1 MDEND
6 VIVIDTRN
14 ATRVNS
20 AGPGIFGARP
30 PVQQRSPV
38 IITQA
43 QPQQV
48 YAQPQPAYMHQPAQS
63 GTVYV
68 RDPATGALVREP
80 VGGVA
85 PTVGTKLGALGT
97 GKLIGI
103 GVQVL
108 SLLMPLPTAPG
119 ATGDLAKDVRNGQ
132 LYAEAVAMAQQR
144 YDRLN
149 TIGALIGQVA

>member
-1 MDEND
+1 MDDND

-14 ATRVNS
+14 AVRTL
-20 AGPGIFGARP
+20 PGILARP
-30 PVQQRSPV
+30 PTQARPPV
-38 IITQA
+38 IITQPPQA
-43 QPQQV
+43 Q
-48 YAQPQPAYMHQPAQS
+48 
-63 GTVYV
+63 TVYV
-68 RDPATGALVREP
+68 RDPATGALMREP
-80 VGGVA
+80 VGGAA
-85 PTVGTKLGALGT
+85 PTATASKLAALGT
-97 GKLIGI
+97 GKLLGI

-108 SLLMPLPTAPG
+108 ALLMPLPTAPA